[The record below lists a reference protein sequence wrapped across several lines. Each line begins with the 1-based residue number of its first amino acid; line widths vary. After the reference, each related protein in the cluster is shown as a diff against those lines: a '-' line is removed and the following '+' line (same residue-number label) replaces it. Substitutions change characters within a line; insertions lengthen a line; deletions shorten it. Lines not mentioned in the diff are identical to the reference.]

1 MAVYILQVSI
11 IEDSLITFHGLA
23 VTLLFC
29 AVSFPFLY
37 CYVKDARGH
46 YQYKG
51 LHKRKA
57 VCSRVRIKFML
68 HFRLSVRDLRKWPF
82 CISCPL

>member
-1 MAVYILQVSI
+1 MAVYILQVSV

-37 CYVKDARGH
+37 CYVKDACGH
-46 YQYKG
+46 YQCK
-51 LHKRKA
+51 
-57 VCSRVRIKFML
+57 
-68 HFRLSVRDLRKWPF
+68 
-82 CISCPL
+82 